1 MKPAFS
7 IALLAGLIAL
17 SSPTVFTQNSS
28 PTLPSTWLGTNVSA
42 SWTPVPGATSY
53 RVDVGTYSGG
63 TNVVSANVGG
73 ALAAGGALGVGTYYM
88 KVFPLAG
95 PNVGAA
101 SNEVAFNVGTPRP
114 GVPEGFT
121 ANLNGTTL
129 DFAWAAP
136 VTGGAPSA
144 YLLQVGTAFNLTNL
158 APGINVG
165 NGNTFSVP
173 NVTTCCRR
181 ERISRDC
188 LRQTAP
194 APVTL
199 PTKRSSRSAT
209 CQGWRFRRTPPSMA
223 AKSRCRGIRLPAVLP
238 PTSYVI
244 EGRYGDFRSLGVA
257 ATVGG
262 NSTSFTAPYLPNGN
276 YYWRVRAM
284 NGATPG
290 GVFGTA
296 SFVVGPTPAPP
307 AGPRTANPRTGRR
320 LPVPSYARSVVI
332 NMASV
337 YRGDLL
343 NSCREAGGN
352 NQWMFKVLR
361 ELRRLDS
368 RWQLNW
374 KRGGEGD
381 LSQDVITWN
390 NGSLPDE
397 GTIDVNLFD
406 IIGGH
411 CGGNPTWNWEDV
423 TQKTLDGGT
432 IGKGTLRPYVQAG
445 YTP

>member
-1 MKPAFS
+1 MAIPKDATVNGS
-7 IALLAGLIAL
+7 EVTL
-17 SSPTVFTQNSS
+17 SWNP
-28 PTLPSTWLGTNVSA
+28 P
-42 SWTPVPGATSY
+42 
-53 RVDVGTYSGG
+53 
-63 TNVVSANVGG
+63 
-73 ALAAGGALGVGTYYM
+73 AGGV
-88 KVFPLAG
+88 
-95 PNVGAA
+95 
-101 SNEVAFNVGTPRP
+101 
-114 GVPEGFT
+114 
-121 ANLNGTTL
+121 
-129 DFAWAAP
+129 
-136 VTGGAPSA
+136 
-144 YLLQVGTAFNLTNL
+144 
-158 APGINVG
+158 
-165 NGNTFSVP
+165 
-173 NVTTCCRR
+173 
-181 ERISRDC
+181 
-188 LRQTAP
+188 
-194 APVTL
+194 
-199 PTKRSSRSAT
+199 
-209 CQGWRFRRTPPSMA
+209 
-223 AKSRCRGIRLPAVLP
+223 P

-262 NSTSFTAPYLPNGN
+262 NTTSFTAPYLPNGN

-397 GTIDVNLFD
+397 GTIDVNIFD

-432 IGKGTLRPYVQAG
+432 IGKGTLRPYIRLATRRNHGRATQARQRG
-445 YTP
+445 RSGWAGLVLLE